1 MPLRRVA
8 PSGRALRHFAI
19 APASHATHAFA
30 AQLLGDSLKMLHRS
44 ILSAFSRRSLGGRLR
59 RGSNPS
65 RSRTHYTKTNVTST
79 VIWGDAVTSR
89 NCTLGNK
96 SSPTTTTN
104 NTICP
109 RVCTNW
115 VYSTF

>member
-8 PSGRALRHFAI
+8 PSGRAFRHFAI

-79 VIWGDAVTSR
+79 VVWRNAATSR

-96 SSPTTTTN
+96 RSPTTTPN